1 MRMEFVKP
9 STDAFPAPHHDSLG
23 HDNGEIFLMGHSV
36 WVAPKAALA
45 RPSCGVAGP
54 GTRLAPPLQKVWL
67 RFQH

>member
-1 MRMEFVKP
+1 
-9 STDAFPAPHHDSLG
+9 
-23 HDNGEIFLMGHSV
+23 MGHSV

-67 RFQH
+67 QFQHRALSMQRCHYSGSASDLSGGQVI